1 MRMTVGPLPPAVYW
15 RRRVVV
21 LAGVALVV
29 VLTVWACSPG
39 APKTSSGPHAAGAK
53 HSSRPGSGSGSG
65 TATGPVTGDPSPTGS
80 ASASPTP
87 TAGSGDGAPV
97 DASAVP
103 PPADDDEPAGHCS
116 DDALTVSVRVDPRT
130 MPAGSTPALY
140 LTIGNGSRK
149 ACTRDIGADQQ
160 ELYVKHGDTT
170 VWSSDYCDANHG
182 SDVRRFDP
190 GVHVTYRLV
199 WDGRTASKG
208 CKTARHALSRG
219 SYSLDGRVG
228 TKHAKPFPL
237 TVT

>member
-15 RRRVVV
+15 RRRVIV

-29 VLTVWACSPG
+29 VLTVWACSPA
-39 APKTSSGPHAAGAK
+39 APESSGSHAAGTK
-53 HSSRPGSGSGSG
+53 HSPSPGSGSGSG
-65 TATGPVTGDPSPTGS
+65 SSPGRATGEPSPTGG

-103 PPADDDEPAGHCS
+103 PPADDGKPAAHCS
-116 DDALTVSVRVDPRT
+116 DDALTVSVRADPRR

-140 LTIGNGSRK
+140 LTIGNGSSK
-149 ACTRDIGADQQ
+149 PCTRDIGADQQ
-160 ELYVKHGDTT
+160 ELYVRHGNTT

-199 WDGRTASKG
+199 WDGRTATKG
-208 CKTARHALSRG
+208 CKAARHPLASG
-219 SYSLDGRVG
+219 SYSLHGRVG
-228 TKHAKPFPL
+228 TKHAKPSPL

>member
-1 MRMTVGPLPPAVYW
+1 M
-15 RRRVVV
+15 
-21 LAGVALVV
+21 
-29 VLTVWACSPG
+29 
-39 APKTSSGPHAAGAK
+39 
-53 HSSRPGSGSGSG
+53 
-65 TATGPVTGDPSPTGS
+65 DS
-80 ASASPTP
+80 A
-87 TAGSGDGAPV
+87 
-97 DASAVP
+97 AVP
-103 PPADDDEPAGHCS
+103 PPADAGEPAARCG
-116 DDALTVSVRVDPRT
+116 DDALTVSVGVDPRR

-140 LTIGNGSRK
+140 LTIGNGSTK
-149 ACTRDIGADQQ
+149 PCTRDIGADQQ

-170 VWSSDYCDANHG
+170 VWSSDYCDPNHG

-228 TKHAKPFPL
+228 TKHAKPYPL